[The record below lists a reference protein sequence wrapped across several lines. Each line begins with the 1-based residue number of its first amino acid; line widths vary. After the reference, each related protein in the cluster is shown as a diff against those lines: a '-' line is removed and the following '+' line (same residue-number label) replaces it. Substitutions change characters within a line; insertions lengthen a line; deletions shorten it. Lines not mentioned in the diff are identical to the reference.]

1 MIISSRVAGTITRV
15 AVVAALLLCAALP
28 VMAGER
34 DALQQQQG
42 QQPCPAK
49 GQQKNGQTGQPNQ
62 QNNANGGNG
71 SNNGQQNKN
80 CNNNQPA
87 PLFGGA
93 LTIKKSSQSTD
104 STALGFN
111 GLDPNGQVQSAFL
124 NASPSGDSEQKAQ
137 AMTNYRPTL
146 LDLAVFQ
153 KTGGL
158 TQSSPTTN

>member
-15 AVVAALLLCAALP
+15 SVVAALLLCAALP
-28 VMAGER
+28 AMAGER
-34 DALQQQQG
+34 DGLQQQQG
-42 QQPCPAK
+42 QQPCPAQ
-49 GQQKNGQTGQPNQ
+49 GQQKNGQPGQQNQ
-62 QNNANGGNG
+62 QNNANGS
-71 SNNGQQNKN
+71 SNNQQNKN
-80 CNNNQPA
+80 CNNNSQPA

-124 NASPSGDSEQKAQ
+124 NSSPSSDSEQKAQ

-158 TQSSPTTN
+158 TQASPTTN

>member
-15 AVVAALLLCAALP
+15 AAVAALLLCAALP

-62 QNNANGGNG
+62 QNNANGNG

-146 LDLAVFQ
+146 VDLAVFQ

-158 TQSSPTTN
+158 TQASPTTN

>member
-15 AVVAALLLCAALP
+15 AAVAALLLCAALP

-49 GQQKNGQTGQPNQ
+49 GQQKNGQAAQPNQ
-62 QNNANGGNG
+62 QNNANGNG

-124 NASPSGDSEQKAQ
+124 NSSPSSDSEQKAQ

-146 LDLAVFQ
+146 VDLAVFQ

-158 TQSSPTTN
+158 TQASPTTN